1 MREVRYRGITESI
14 RQSYAAAMGR
24 PPSVDAP
31 VEVVTPTL
39 GVSVGTAAVVIVDDV
54 TPNRPGHAVVDGA
67 DADAVALATA
77 LAAKGYAVRAASRK
91 IVSMPLSDDDRRLL
105 AALVEGASIAT
116 AADAVGYSSSQFRRH
131 LRRIEQALGARNHY
145 HAVAIA
151 AELGLLE

>member
-1 MREVRYRGITESI
+1 MREVRFRGIPESI
-14 RQSYAAAMGR
+14 RRSYIEAAAR
-24 PPSVDAP
+24 PPSVDNT
-31 VEVVTPTL
+31 VEVVSAALEAT
-39 GVSVGTAAVVIVDDV
+39 VGTAAVVIVDDV
-54 TPNRPGHAVVDGA
+54 TPDRPGHAIVNGA

-77 LAAKGYAVRAASRK
+77 LAAKGYAVRPASRK
-91 IVSMPLSDDDRRLL
+91 VVSMPLSDDDRRIL

-151 AELGLLE
+151 GEVGLLE